1 MVIIPA
7 AVVEVAR
14 PRLEAASSAAART
27 SEAVPQADSPG
38 HQLLSKIEGLRLIH
52 LIQGIH
58 MDKIISH
65 LANLPHAHIVD

>member
-14 PRLEAASSAAART
+14 PRLEAAAAART
-27 SEAVPQADSPG
+27 SEAVPQADSPA
-38 HQLLSKIEGLRLIH
+38 HQLSLKIEGLRLIH